1 MKKLLILVLVLV
13 SILPQVQA
21 QSRRKT
27 YHPDAPL
34 RIGVAAGGAAFILV
48 GALQQSEKRWV
59 VDPNATNT
67 NSQGTQHGYWRE
79 EKIWEN
85 IPRSACFIT
94 GALLLCVSIS
104 IKF

>member
-1 MKKLLILVLVLV
+1 MKKILILVLVLV
-13 SILPQVQA
+13 SILPQVEA

-34 RIGVAAGGAAFILV
+34 RVGIAAGGAAFILA
-48 GALQQSEKRWV
+48 GALQQTEKRWV
-59 VDPNATNT
+59 VDPNSQST
-67 NSQGTQHGYWRE
+67 NSYAQHGYWRD
-79 EKIWEN
+79 EKVWEN